1 MACKSSLHLYCPELT
16 RCHSRRGD
24 PAAFERALSNVI
36 GSVAVG
42 GNVLLKF
49 AKHLKR
55 FSEMITMEE
64 IESVTRDKSRRE
76 FLKQAGMVP
85 AMMIASRL
93 AGAQQTGAVGRVASS
108 QSASPGPDHGKT
120 KPFIAIQIGARS
132 FVDEGVDRCLDTLQ
146 DKASVNVLMPT
157 VFTYG
162 RGLAG
167 RQIPGQPF
175 PDHGVQEY
183 DEIHGGSYTKVHPEY
198 YANSVIQN
206 IRAPELGDFDIL
218 ADVTPKAKARG
229 MKVYCLFEEAYNPRL
244 MPNFEKIAEVD
255 LYGRIG
261 RSTCFNNPDARTFLT
276 SMVQDWFANNE
287 LDGMMWES
295 ERQGPLN
302 TALRADFGTGA
313 HRSICC
319 FCTHCTQKATAMG
332 INVERARAG
341 FMALDR
347 WVNKPDTKAGND
359 AKSAIALWRI
369 MLEYPEL
376 LAWHSFWFHSQE
388 EIYGLLYGTVKEIN
402 PQAQVGWHIMHLV
415 TMSPLYQ
422 ADQDYARLARYS
434 DFIKP
439 SPYNN
444 CAGPRFA
451 RYIRNVRKTMY
462 SDFTPEEVLDLHY
475 RLLHLQGEPTLAQL
489 PTAGLSANYVGR
501 ETARAI
507 ESVNGSIPI
516 YPGIDIDIPTA
527 LTEKRTQPSDVKAA
541 VLAAFRAGAPG
552 VVLSRKYAEMR
563 LANLAGAGA
572 ALRELAVST

>member
-1 MACKSSLHLYCPELT
+1 
-16 RCHSRRGD
+16 
-24 PAAFERALSNVI
+24 
-36 GSVAVG
+36 
-42 GNVLLKF
+42 
-49 AKHLKR
+49 
-55 FSEMITMEE
+55 MEE
-64 IESVTRDKSRRE
+64 FDNGAKNKSRRD

-93 AGAQQTGAVGRVASS
+93 VNAQQAEAVGRAASS
-108 QSASPGPDHGKT
+108 RPAYSERDQGRT

-132 FVDEGVDRCLDTLQ
+132 FVDEGVDKCLDTLQ
-146 DKASVNVLMPT
+146 EKASVNVLMPT

-167 RQIPGQPF
+167 RQIPGQPL
-175 PDHGVQEY
+175 PDHGVQQY

-198 YANSVIQN
+198 YANSIIRN

-218 ADVTPKAKARG
+218 ADVTPKAKQRG

-255 LYGRIG
+255 LYGRPG
-261 RSTCFNNPDARTFLT
+261 RSTCFNNPEARLFLT

-302 TALRADFGTGA
+302 TALRADFSGA
-313 HRSICC
+313 TSRSICC
-319 FCTHCTQKATAMG
+319 FCAHCTRKARAMG

-341 FMALDR
+341 FIALDR
-347 WVNKPDTKAGND
+347 WVNEPYSNAQKD

-369 MLEYPEL
+369 MLDYPEL
-376 LAWHSFWFHSQE
+376 LAWQSFWFHSQE
-388 EIYGLLYGTVKEIN
+388 EIYGLLYGTVKEVS

-422 ADQDYARLARYS
+422 ADQDYARMARYS

-451 RYIRNVRKTMY
+451 RYIRNVQRTMY
-462 SDFTPEEVLDLHY
+462 SDFTPEEVLELHY
-475 RLLHLQGEPTLAQL
+475 KLLHLQGEPSLAQL
-489 PTAGLSANYVGR
+489 PTTGLSADYVGR

-507 ESVNGSIPI
+507 ESVNGAIPI

-563 LANLAGAGA
+563 LANLAAAGA
-572 ALRELAVST
+572 ALRELGVNT

>member
-1 MACKSSLHLYCPELT
+1 
-16 RCHSRRGD
+16 
-24 PAAFERALSNVI
+24 
-36 GSVAVG
+36 
-42 GNVLLKF
+42 
-49 AKHLKR
+49 
-55 FSEMITMEE
+55 MEE
-64 IESVTRDKSRRE
+64 FDSAAKDKSRRE
-76 FLKQAGMVP
+76 FLKQAGIVP

-93 AGAQQTGAVGRVASS
+93 AGAQQTAAVGRTASS
-108 QSASPGPDHGKT
+108 PSASQKRDQSNV
-120 KPFIAIQIGARS
+120 KPFIAIQIGSRS
-132 FVDEGVDRCLDTLQ
+132 FVDEGVDKCLDTLQ
-146 DKASVNVLMPT
+146 EKASVNVLMPT

-167 RQIPGQPF
+167 RQVPGQPL
-175 PDHGVQEY
+175 PDHGVKEY
-183 DEIHGGSYTKVHPEY
+183 DEIHGGSYTKVYPEY

-218 ADVTPKAKARG
+218 ADVTPKAKQRG

-261 RSTCFNNPDARTFLT
+261 RSTCFNNPDARTFLA

-302 TALRADFGTGA
+302 TALHADFSTA
-313 HRSICC
+313 THRSICC
-319 FCTHCTQKATAMG
+319 FCAHCIQKAQAMG
-332 INVERARAG
+332 INAERARAG
-341 FMALDR
+341 FMALDL
-347 WVNKPDTKAGND
+347 WVNGSASAARKED
-359 AKSAIALWRI
+359 KSAITMWRVL
-369 MLEYPEL
+369 LEYPEI
-376 LAWHSFWFHSQE
+376 LAWQSFWTQSQE

-422 ADQDYARLARYS
+422 ADQNYARLARYS

-451 RYIRNVRKTMY
+451 RYIRNVQQTMY
-462 SDFTPEEVLDLHY
+462 SDFSPEEVLDLHY

-507 ESVNGSIPI
+507 ESVNGAIPI
-516 YPGIDIDIPTA
+516 YPGIDIDIPTE

-563 LANLAGAGA
+563 LANLAGAGT
-572 ALRELAVST
+572 ALRELAVGT